1 MQVVG
6 NHSCHSYFNW
16 LKYNIIRGLPH
27 CICELSR
34 VLLKYTWETSSIF
47 RRPYEIF
54 RICQKMTEDF
64 QRFPS
69 CSPDVLITLIL
80 PFMYMFPQLKI
91 RERTIW
97 LKTAFLCVIGI
108 FLSIYH
114 TARGSWSLY
123 KDYLVWLQRP
133 TKSVPSSLRTDANV
147 VVVV

>member
-108 FLSIYH
+108 FCLSITLH
-114 TARGSWSLY
+114 VGHDLY
-123 KDYLVWLQRP
+123 TKIISSDSSVLLSQYLLHCVLML
-133 TKSVPSSLRTDANV
+133 T
-147 VVVV
+147 